1 MRVNSECIYNREGR
15 KGIDMVND
23 GVENSLMREVDNIKS
38 CQDKM
43 KRTLEQVNHQ
53 LGVNRNAR
61 HQLERDLA
69 NKDHSINIDH
79 TCHNLQ
85 NTSRAI
91 NLHGGIEKVD
101 PNVSIPETWAD
112 FSNRNI
118 QASQSARSASQRLRG
133 DVDNL
138 ITQCANEMWSHWN
151 NTNMAFQQRITESND
166 AHNKL
171 QSHLSKT
178 MQEIYDQEK
187 HIEALKQ
194 AIRDKGNPLKVA
206 QTRLES
212 RSHRPDV
219 ELCRDPP
226 HHRLVEEVG
235 QIQESIDLLNR
246 KLNEAEMAHQNLLQN
261 KARLEHDLKIKSNSL
276 FIDREKCLA
285 IRKSFPVVSLAT
297 KL

>member
-1 MRVNSECIYNREGR
+1 MVAAAPSQAARMANYTRFSPSDWSASNIDHFNCADSSRNNSERVRNEAIRLIREREDKTVMTQRDSDRRIGERLHDETFWRSELQSELERNVNETHHLETTRKNLERALSETEGPMRVNAECIYNREGR
-15 KGIDMVND
+15 KGIDLVND

-61 HQLERDLA
+61 HQIERDLA

-118 QASQSARSASQRLRG
+118 QASQ
-133 DVDNL
+133 
-138 ITQCANEMWSHWN
+138 CKK
-151 NTNMAFQQRITESND
+151 NTCI
-166 AHNKL
+166 
-171 QSHLSKT
+171 
-178 MQEIYDQEK
+178 
-187 HIEALKQ
+187 
-194 AIRDKGNPLKVA
+194 
-206 QTRLES
+206 
-212 RSHRPDV
+212 
-219 ELCRDPP
+219 LC
-226 HHRLVEEVG
+226 
-235 QIQESIDLLNR
+235 
-246 KLNEAEMAHQNLLQN
+246 
-261 KARLEHDLKIKSNSL
+261 
-276 FIDREKCLA
+276 
-285 IRKSFPVVSLAT
+285 
-297 KL
+297 

>member
-1 MRVNSECIYNREGR
+1 MNETHQLETMRKNLERALAETEGPMRVNSECIYNREGR

-53 LGVNRNAR
+53 LGVNRNTR
-61 HQLERDLA
+61 HQIERDLA

-118 QASQSARSASQRLRG
+118 QASQ
-133 DVDNL
+133 
-138 ITQCANEMWSHWN
+138 C
-151 NTNMAFQQRITESND
+151 
-166 AHNKL
+166 
-171 QSHLSKT
+171 
-178 MQEIYDQEK
+178 
-187 HIEALKQ
+187 
-194 AIRDKGNPLKVA
+194 
-206 QTRLES
+206 
-212 RSHRPDV
+212 
-219 ELCRDPP
+219 
-226 HHRLVEEVG
+226 
-235 QIQESIDLLNR
+235 
-246 KLNEAEMAHQNLLQN
+246 
-261 KARLEHDLKIKSNSL
+261 KINICISV
-276 FIDREKCLA
+276 C
-285 IRKSFPVVSLAT
+285 
-297 KL
+297 